1 MRHALPFI
9 LAATVLTAPA
19 AAHEVWVERD
29 GAGAARIYLGEPA
42 EPVPAAGDPEL
53 HRLKTP
59 LVFLSDPARPAATVR
74 RANHLE
80 AALGAAG
87 DVRVRDDNIF
97 APWESDGV
105 TTGAIFYARA
115 GRSDGAAKLDL
126 ELVPVRAGA
135 DEFTVQFRGRPV
147 AGAKVNMIT
156 PDHWQ
161 KSVEADAGGRV
172 AVPDMGK
179 GRYVLAVSHSENA
192 AGVVA
197 GKPVGKLQHISTLTF
212 VR

>member
-1 MRHALPFI
+1 MRYALPFI
-9 LAATVLTAPA
+9 LAATVPTVPA

-59 LVFLSDPARPAATVR
+59 LVFLSDPAQPAVTTR

-80 AALGAAG
+80 AALGKAG
-87 DVRVRDDNIF
+87 DVRVRDDSVF
-97 APWESDGV
+97 DPWESDGGM
-105 TTGAIFYARA
+105 TGAIFYARA
-115 GRSDGAAKLDL
+115 GRSESISKLDL
-126 ELVPVRAGA
+126 EFTPVRAGA

-147 AGAKVNMIT
+147 AGAKVNIIT

-161 KSVEADAGGRV
+161 KSLEADAGGRV

-179 GRYVLAVSHSENA
+179 GRYILAVSHKEDA
-192 AGVVA
+192 AGMVA

>member
-1 MRHALPFI
+1 MRIALPMI
-9 LAATVLTAPA
+9 LAATAFAMPA

-29 GAGAARIYLGEPA
+29 GAGAARVYLGEPA

-59 LVFLSDPARPAATVR
+59 VVFLADPARPAATTR

-87 DVRVRDDNIF
+87 DVRVRDDNVF
-97 APWESDGV
+97 DPWESDEGV
-105 TTGAIFYARA
+105 TGAIFYARA
-115 GRSDGAAKLDL
+115 GRSESAAKLDL
-126 ELVPVRAGA
+126 ELVPIRSGA
-135 DEFTVQFRGRPV
+135 DEFTVQFRGRPL
-147 AGAKVNMIT
+147 AGAKVNVIT

-161 KSVEADAGGRV
+161 KSVEADAAGRI
-172 AVPDMGK
+172 AVPDKGK
-179 GRYVLAVSHSENA
+179 GRYVLGVSHSEAA

-197 GKPVGKLQHISTLTF
+197 AKPVARLQHISTLTF